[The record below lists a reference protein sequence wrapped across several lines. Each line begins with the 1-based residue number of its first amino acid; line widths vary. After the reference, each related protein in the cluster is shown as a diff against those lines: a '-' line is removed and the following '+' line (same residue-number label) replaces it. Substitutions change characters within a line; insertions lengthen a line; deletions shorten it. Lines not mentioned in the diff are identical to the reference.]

1 MTITLADLRGQCRV
15 FLTSET
21 IWPSETLTAFINDA
35 IRAYSNEKPRRLRHS
50 LALIT
55 GTQAYDLPRGRG
67 FMRLLAV
74 EYRAGD
80 HPPIYLAQV
89 EEWDPSFGGAGQ
101 VYALR
106 AAADDIDADDDS
118 VLASIIFAEPV
129 STGETAVLTYE
140 AVHDAV
146 SDDNDVLTV
155 PEAHM
160 EAIIAFVDF
169 RAYWEAESDKT
180 YSAASTSL
188 ILSQSGENGRRAW
201 NHWREV
207 MGRLGPVGGWRPKNQ
222 DWGETGL

>member
-1 MTITLADLRGQCRV
+1 M
-15 FLTSET
+15 
-21 IWPSETLTAFINDA
+21 TAFINDA

-74 EYRAGD
+74 EYRAGE

-118 VLASIIFAEPV
+118 VLASIVFAEPV
-129 STGETAVLTYE
+129 TTGETAVLTYE

-155 PEAHM
+155 PEAHL

-169 RAYWEAESDKT
+169 RAHWERESTET
-180 YSAASTSL
+180 YTGSSSSL
-188 ILSQSGENGRRAW
+188 ILSQLGENGRRAW
-201 NHWREV
+201 NRYKEI
-207 MGRLGPVGGWRPKNQ
+207 LASQTPVGGWRVENPSWG
-222 DWGETGL
+222 DWGL